1 MSMMK
6 GFAATPVI
14 FIAIILITATLF
26 LHFSE
31 MDKTVADGILKEAE
45 GSKAA
50 ADAMKIE
57 NVNSSAIYLRTRSL
71 LDQYGNLNDT
81 IKDELENDFNPME
94 FTVDNTTIN
103 NKIIVT
109 YTLNTSAANLNKT
122 QTYSE
127 VIPV

>member
-1 MSMMK
+1 MMK

-57 NVNSSAIYLRTRSL
+57 NVNSSAIYLRTRIL
-71 LDQYGNLNDT
+71 LDEYGNLNDT
-81 IKDELENDFNPME
+81 IKDKLEDDFNPME

-122 QTYSE
+122 QTYTE
-127 VIPV
+127 IIPV

>member
-1 MSMMK
+1 MMK

-57 NVNSSAIYLRTRSL
+57 NTNSTAIYLRTRNSI
-71 LDQYGNLNDT
+71 DEWGTDADK
-81 IKDELENDFNPME
+81 IKTDLEQDFNPMK

-122 QTYSE
+122 QTYTE
-127 VIPV
+127 IIPV

>member
-1 MSMMK
+1 MMK

-31 MDKTVADGILKEAE
+31 MDKVVADGILKEAE
-45 GSKAA
+45 GSKAV

-57 NVNSSAIYLRTRSL
+57 NVNSTAIYLRTRSL

>member
-1 MSMMK
+1 
-6 GFAATPVI
+6 
-14 FIAIILITATLF
+14 
-26 LHFSE
+26 
-31 MDKTVADGILKEAE
+31 
-45 GSKAA
+45 
-50 ADAMKIE
+50 MKIE
-57 NVNSSAIYLRTRSL
+57 NVNSTAIYLRTRSL

-94 FTVDNTTIN
+94 FAVDNTTID

>member
-1 MSMMK
+1 MMK

-57 NVNSSAIYLRTRSL
+57 NENSSAIYLKA
-71 LDQYGNLNDT
+71 
-81 IKDELENDFNPME
+81 KDLASNSANS
-94 FTVDNTTIN
+94 NTTIELELEASFFPIDFLVVN
-103 NKIIVT
+103 STPTIFNVT
-109 YTLNTSAANLNKT
+109 YTLDTKLPNLNKI
-122 QTYSE
+122 QTYTE
-127 VIPV
+127 VINVS